1 MRAGSGTDPAA
12 PETKLRLPNEVLVL
26 VGASFVIAVGFGILA
41 PALPTFAASFD
52 VGITAASFVI
62 SAFAFMRLAFA
73 PVSGR
78 LVTAFGERPVY
89 VWGLLIVALSTG
101 ACAFAANYWQL
112 LVFRALGGIGSTMFT
127 VSAVALLIR
136 LSPPPMRGRAS
147 GLWATGFL
155 LGNIAGPLFGGGLIA
170 VSLRTPFVVYA
181 VLLVVAALITWL
193 FLRRSTLADPER
205 SADVAV
211 VTVGQALRHPT
222 YRSALGSSF
231 ANGWA
236 VFGVRVSLVP
246 LFVVEVLHRSPSVAG
261 LSLAA
266 FAVGNTMV
274 LILSGRMADVIG
286 RKPLVLAGLLIT
298 AGGTIWLG
306 YTSALPV
313 FLLASLIAGLGSGVL
328 YPPMNAA
335 VADVVGSRGRSG
347 SVLAAFQMSA
357 DIGAIVGPL
366 ATGLIADN
374 ASYQA
379 AFVATGSVS
388 LLAALAWLPAPETLP
403 RTAAAGPV
411 PAPVT
416 DAADGIAARPADG
429 QLPAEP
435 TAGRVSTGPADGRV
449 SVGRAAERAS
459 AGPAAGRI
467 SASPAAECGILDEGP
482 EVPRGERVSGHPRQ
496 PDA

>member
-1 MRAGSGTDPAA
+1 
-12 PETKLRLPNEVLVL
+12 LRLPNEVWVL
-26 VGASFVIAVGFGILA
+26 VGAGFVIAVGFGLIA

-52 VGITAASFVI
+52 VGITAASLVI

-78 LVTAFGERPVY
+78 LVTVFGERPVY
-89 VWGLLIVALSTG
+89 VLGLLIVALSTG

-155 LGNIAGPLFGGGLIA
+155 LGNIAGPLFGGGLVA

-193 FLRRSTLADPER
+193 FLRRSALADPQR
-205 SADVAV
+205 SADVPA
-211 VTVGQALRHPT
+211 VTVRQALRHRT

-231 ANGWA
+231 ANGWV

-246 LFVVEVLHRSPSVAG
+246 LFVVEVLGRTPSVAG
-261 LSLAA
+261 FSLAV
-266 FAVGNTMV
+266 FAAGNALV
-274 LILSGRMADVIG
+274 LIASGRVADVIG
-286 RKPLVLAGLLIT
+286 RKPLVLTGLLIS
-298 AGGTIWLG
+298 AGGTTWLG
-306 YTSALPV
+306 HAGNVPA
-313 FLLASLIAGLGSGVL
+313 FLIASLVAGVGSGVL
-328 YPPMNAA
+328 NPPMNAA
-335 VADVVGSRGRSG
+335 VADVVGSKGRSG
-347 SVLAAFQMSA
+347 SVLAAFQMAA

-366 ATGLIADN
+366 ATGLIVDSS
-374 ASYQA
+374 SYQA
-379 AFVATGSVS
+379 AFAATGSVA
-388 LLAALAWLPAPETLP
+388 LLAALGWLPAPETLP
-403 RTAAAGPV
+403 RAAAARIGAAAERMSTTGAGAERS
-411 PAPVT
+411 PA
-416 DAADGIAARPADG
+416 G
-429 QLPAEP
+429 P
-435 TAGRVSTGPADGRV
+435 TAGR
-449 SVGRAAERAS
+449 
-459 AGPAAGRI
+459 I
-467 SASPAAECGILDEGP
+467 SPGAAAECCILDEGP